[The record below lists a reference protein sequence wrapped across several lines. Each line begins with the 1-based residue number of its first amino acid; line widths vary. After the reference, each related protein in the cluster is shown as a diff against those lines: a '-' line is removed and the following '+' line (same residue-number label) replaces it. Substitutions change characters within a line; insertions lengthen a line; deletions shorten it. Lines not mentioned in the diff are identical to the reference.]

1 MAREKKSGKAGG
13 MSGSATK
20 ATKLQAKKAEAMLAR
35 VLPMGQSGGGLPDAA
50 RLQASVAKGG
60 PPINIE
66 PPSKHGGGLTAE
78 RPNWG
83 ETLMEPPF
91 TLLIVAPRKSGKTVL
106 LSNLVSRLLLDYND
120 KGEGFGYF
128 RYKVLVSP
136 TALLDRSASDL
147 RREMDE
153 IHTKYSDEIVDSLV
167 LKSREFGYSVPML
180 LVLDDILGT
189 LPRNSDLATFITKN
203 RHYNISVAI
212 TTQHFKGVSNLI
224 RENACGIAIFKISND
239 GEFKALESEMTRFD
253 EAYHMAVVQGPPY
266 SFLYIKIEGGKLKY
280 FRNFDTFLFEI

>member
-1 MAREKKSGKAGG
+1 MAREKAATSASKALRKQAALLGKLAPAAHAG
-13 MSGSATK
+13 
-20 ATKLQAKKAEAMLAR
+20 
-35 VLPMGQSGGGLPDAA
+35 PPGQSKAA
-50 RLQASVAKGG
+50 AKPGQTG
-60 PPINIE
+60 VPPINIE
-66 PPSKHGGGLTAE
+66 PPHPGLGVAP

-83 ETLMEPPF
+83 DPLMEPPF
-91 TLLIVAPRKSGKTVL
+91 TLLVVAPRKSGKTVL

-120 KGEGFGYF
+120 RGEGFSYF

-136 TALLDRSASDL
+136 TALLDRSAADL

-153 IHTKYSDEIVDSLV
+153 IHTKYSDEIVDSLQ
-167 LKSREFGYSVPML
+167 LKSREFGYAVPML

-224 RENACGIAIFKISND
+224 RENACGIVIFKISND
-239 GEFKALESEMTRFD
+239 GEFKALEGEMTRFD
-253 EAYHMAVVQGPPY
+253 EAYHMAVVQGPPF

-280 FRNFDTFLFEI
+280 YRNFDTFLFEQ